1 MDEQRNYKIYK
12 ELKKAKA
19 SLETGKYSTYTYN
32 SAESRDKYKDLEGKE
47 MKKVINAKS
56 CMGTKLANCK
66 DNNSR
71 SSASY
76 IKS

>member
-1 MDEQRNYKIYK
+1 MNREIIRFI
-12 ELKKAKA
+12 KKAKA

-32 SAESRDKYKDLEGKE
+32 SAESRDEYKDLEGKE

-71 SSASY
+71 RFASY